1 MAAAGC
7 FLKLWRK
14 RSTLAVLLVALAAA
28 WTRPTLA
35 LAQLR
40 NELQGV
46 GGEAVTTNVAGKSFI
61 YDSKTDTFIARENA
75 RLRHGPTLLTAQE
88 LRFNRASREASAS
101 GDVHLIDPDL
111 KIRASSARL
120 NLDTET
126 GELENAV
133 ITPRVGAYTIAGRII
148 DKLSGARFHV
158 LDGFFTTCGCEPG
171 TPSWSI
177 SGKTIDC
184 HIGGKAEVHDATVQV
199 LGYPLVTIPYAT
211 FPANSK
217 RQSGFVNS
225 YNSESTLRGFQLMEP
240 YFIDLGKTQDATIA
254 PDIETAQRV
263 GLLGEYRRQ
272 DSATDYLQVTA
283 SAYQEIIPEA
293 QRLAPEADKQVADP
307 FIPSFRYGLIG
318 IMREHLTPTVMV
330 YGDTQ
335 TVSDSYFLRDM
346 DVPVL
351 SPGYGS
357 NFTFN
362 RIAPSDFGLLAD
374 FQDSFLQAQ
383 GTYFQDL
390 IQPQN
395 FALQQLPQVWY
406 QGHSDILDGLAY
418 ADYQASG
425 VEYWRN
431 QGTTGQRLDLTPT
444 VTVPFLWGDYLNAF
458 VSGTAESTAY
468 NYSGDNVAVIPVGT
482 EGRLY
487 NNGLVL
493 DGPAQPGQ
501 YFREIPYGQAGVS
514 TVLERIYDVEWTDI
528 EKIKHT
534 IQPIANYYYVPDIN
548 QGNLPLWD
556 QIDRVDPRSMFYMGM
571 VSRVFFKYRAA
582 STPSTGV
589 QSQAQSGVQAATETA
604 GRTEQTESA
613 GAPAPAFGSA
623 APLPTGLP
631 PNRVQQVLEF
641 DITQIYDNLYAIGS
655 NGAHFSDTD
664 ILINIFPTNLVIA
677 SGETGINPVTHRLDY
692 SFDYLTLRPPES
704 WYQYQARLGKA
715 AIGGTFLQLGYNYV
729 APSTTA
735 SLNKTVTIDNET
747 NQVSANI
754 YYETSRWGAYLG
766 PSYDVAND
774 SLLSAEYGGR
784 IKSVC
789 NCWILDFGVVQSVN
803 PLEYRFQVML
813 TIGGI
818 GSVGSSP
825 IPNNPFAIYNPRLFA
840 QPPPPPLSPPSS
852 Q

>member
-1 MAAAGC
+1 MAAGDY

-14 RSTLAVLLVALAAA
+14 RSTLAVLLVALAVG
-28 WTRPTLA
+28 WTSPTPA
-35 LAQLR
+35 FAQLR
-40 NELQGV
+40 SELESMGSEPIPTNL
-46 GGEAVTTNVAGKSFI
+46 GGESFI

-75 RLRHGPTLLTAQE
+75 RLRRGPTLLTAKE
-88 LRFNRASREASAS
+88 LRFKRDSRDASAS
-101 GDVHLIDPDL
+101 GDVHLIDPEL
-111 KIRASSARL
+111 KIRASSAHL

-148 DKLSGARFHV
+148 DKLSGARLHV

-171 TPSWSI
+171 TPSWSV
-177 SGKTIDC
+177 SGTTIDC
-184 HIGGKAEVHDATVQV
+184 RLGGKAEVTNATVQV
-199 LGYPLVTIPYAT
+199 LGYPLITIPYAT

-272 DSATDYLQVTA
+272 DSTDDYLQITA
-283 SAYQEIIPEA
+283 SSYQEIISEA
-293 QRLAPEADKQVADP
+293 QRLAPEADRQIADP
-307 FIPSFRYGLIG
+307 FVPSFRYGLIG
-318 IMREHLTPTVMV
+318 IVREHLTPTITV

-351 SPGYGS
+351 SPGYGF

-362 RIAPSDFGLLAD
+362 RIAPSDFGVLDD
-374 FQDSFLQAQ
+374 FQDSFLQFQ
-383 GTYFQDL
+383 GSYFQDL
-390 IQPQN
+390 IQQQR
-395 FALQQLPQVWY
+395 FALQQLPQIWY

-425 VEYWRN
+425 VEYWRQ
-431 QGTTGQRLDLTPT
+431 QGTAGQRLDATPT
-444 VTVPFLWGDYLNAF
+444 VTVPFLWGNYLNAYA
-458 VSGTAESTAY
+458 SATAESTAY
-468 NYSGDNVAVIPVGT
+468 NYSGNNVDVIPVGT

-487 NNGLVL
+487 NNALALGA
-493 DGPAQPGQ
+493 PADTGQ

-514 TVLERIYDVEWTDI
+514 SVLERIYDVEWKDI
-528 EKIKHT
+528 EKLKHT
-534 IQPIANYYYVPDIN
+534 IQPIANYYYVPDMN
-548 QGNLPLWD
+548 QSQLPLWD
-556 QIDRVDPRSMFYMGM
+556 QIDRIDPRSMFYMGV
-571 VSRVFFKYRAA
+571 VSRLFVKYRAA
-582 STPSTGV
+582 PASSTTAQG
-589 QSQAQSGVQAATETA
+589 QSQSGTQSPTQPAGGAEQTQTGTAAVQA
-604 GRTEQTESA
+604 
-613 GAPAPAFGSA
+613 PA
-623 APLPTGLP
+623 GLP
-631 PNRVQQVLEF
+631 PNRVQEVLEF
-641 DITQIYDNLYAIGS
+641 NITQIYDNLYAIGS
-655 NGAHFSDTD
+655 NGSHFSDTD
-664 ILINIFPTNLVIA
+664 ILINLFPTNLVIA
-677 SGETGINPVTHRLDY
+677 SAETGINPITHHLDY
-692 SFDYLTLRPPES
+692 SYDYLTLRPPES

-715 AIGGTFLQLGYNYV
+715 AIGGTFLQLGYNYI

-735 SLNKTVTIDNET
+735 SLNKAVTIDNET

-754 YYETSRWGAYLG
+754 YYETTRWGAYLG

-813 TIGGI
+813 TLGGI

-825 IPNNPFAIYNPRLFA
+825 IPNNPFAVYNPRLFA
-840 QPPPPPLSPPSS
+840 QPPPPPLSPTTG